1 MSIRYVLEHVNL
13 GARLARLNR
22 VRSVFQLTN
31 NPEKTF
37 PLTNEFISLEYQDLE
52 MGRNLTV
59 YHSKG
64 ICHFQHFRS
73 IVPDACFRNVRYF
86 IVQ

>member
-37 PLTNEFISLEYQDLE
+37 PLTNEFISLEYHRDLV
-52 MGRNLTV
+52 MGRNLMQYITLKAFV
-59 YHSKG
+59 ISNTSDQL
-64 ICHFQHFRS
+64 CQTL
-73 IVPDACFRNVRYF
+73 VLEM
-86 IVQ
+86 